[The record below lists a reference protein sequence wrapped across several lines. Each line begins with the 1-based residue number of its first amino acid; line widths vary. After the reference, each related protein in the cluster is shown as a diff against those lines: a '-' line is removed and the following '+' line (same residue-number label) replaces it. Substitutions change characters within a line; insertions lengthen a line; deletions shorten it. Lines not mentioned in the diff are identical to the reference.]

1 MIHRKSDGDKEVWT
15 EGAAA
20 SSGIEDGERFAGPDP
35 EPLSVDYDSPENVE
49 PVSGEA
55 EPEDFAG
62 RNLAREILRKSRA
75 LDESPDA
82 GEIMDPYR
90 RGKAALE
97 KQGLGKSGGA
107 AEDGGAK
114 PRRQSRRKSSLK
126 AVAEA
131 AEAGVSP
138 AVLDQLLSG
147 SMRAPEK
154 DEVSAPEDAGA
165 DPDGSSRDGAVPEVP
180 SYQSEAAEETLP
192 EDPEAAADVRS
203 GAAEDASSSA
213 GASIAGEAESGEAV
227 PDEGQPRPGES
238 EEAEPAA
245 GEPAAQSAGAPD
257 GNNGQ
262 TGVDESPSG
271 AGSDGD
277 NLSEE
282 VAASDNAQTDVP
294 FSGPAKPSGITDL
307 HPYGKGGPEFSF
319 SYAKEH
325 SIVITRDDSGALVL
339 YAGKIPV
346 PAELAEARRIAGG
359 PFRIEHVKA
368 QDFPNV
374 LSRAYQRNTSEAQQ
388 LMNDLGAGE
397 DQKEGDFFAL
407 ADDISESQ
415 DLLDSEDDAPIIR
428 LINAMFSEAIKEGA
442 SDIHVETYE
451 KYLVVRFRIDGILKE
466 IVRKPKSLAS
476 PLISRIKVMSRLD
489 IAEKRLPQ
497 DGRISLTLGGR
508 AVDVRVSTLP
518 SSHGERVVMRILDKN
533 TNTLNLQD
541 LGMTESIRERLC
553 SLIRM
558 PHGIILVTGP
568 TGSGKST
575 TLYASLSNINSR
587 DLNIMTVEDPV
598 EYDLDGISQTQ
609 VNAKAGM
616 TFAKGLRA
624 ILRQDP
630 DVVMIGEIRDFETAD
645 IAVQASMTGH
655 LVLSTLHT
663 NTAIGAITRLH
674 DMGVEPFLLSTS
686 LIGVLAQRLVRT
698 LCPECRVPCEPNET
712 ERELLGLK
720 PGESAVIYRPKAGG
734 CPHCGG
740 TGFKGRT
747 GIHELVT
754 VDENVRR
761 AIHDNLSEQEIERIV
776 RPTMPDIMSD
786 GMKKVLAGKTSIE
799 EVLRVAREE

>member
-1 MIHRKSDGDKEVWT
+1 M
-15 EGAAA
+15 
-20 SSGIEDGERFAGPDP
+20 
-35 EPLSVDYDSPENVE
+35 
-49 PVSGEA
+49 
-55 EPEDFAG
+55 
-62 RNLAREILRKSRA
+62 
-75 LDESPDA
+75 
-82 GEIMDPYR
+82 
-90 RGKAALE
+90 
-97 KQGLGKSGGA
+97 
-107 AEDGGAK
+107 
-114 PRRQSRRKSSLK
+114 
-126 AVAEA
+126 
-131 AEAGVSP
+131 
-138 AVLDQLLSG
+138 
-147 SMRAPEK
+147 
-154 DEVSAPEDAGA
+154 
-165 DPDGSSRDGAVPEVP
+165 
-180 SYQSEAAEETLP
+180 
-192 EDPEAAADVRS
+192 
-203 GAAEDASSSA
+203 
-213 GASIAGEAESGEAV
+213 
-227 PDEGQPRPGES
+227 DEGQ
-238 EEAEPAA
+238 
-245 GEPAAQSAGAPD
+245 D
-257 GNNGQ
+257 
-262 TGVDESPSG
+262 G
-271 AGSDGD
+271 AGLPADD
-277 NLSEE
+277 
-282 VAASDNAQTDVP
+282 AAEKPGADEP
-294 FSGPAKPSGITDL
+294 FKGPAKPSGITVL
-307 HPYGKGGPEFSF
+307 HPYGKGEPEFSF

-325 SIVITRDDSGALVL
+325 SIVISRDESGALVL

-346 PAELAEARRIAGG
+346 PAELTEARRIAGG

-388 LMNDLGAGE
+388 LMNDLGTGE
-397 DQKEGDFFAL
+397 EQKEGDFFAL

-575 TLYASLSNINSR
+575 TLYASLANINSR

-698 LCPECRVPCEPNET
+698 LCPECRVPCEPNES
-712 ERELLGLK
+712 EREMLGLK
-720 PGESAVIYRPKAGG
+720 PGESAVIYRPKPGG

-761 AIHDNLSEQEIERIV
+761 AIHDNLSEQEIEKIV

-786 GMKKVLAGKTSIE
+786 GMKKVLLGKTSIE